1 MAEALPTS
9 RAIGARGRDWPHQTG
24 VYMKRLKDVSVGT
37 KLSLGFGLALLCIV
51 GLGVFGVEQLRSLN
65 KVTSEIT
72 GVWLPQVQIVEEM
85 KRNLAEHQLYAT
97 LRMRSADIRQTP
109 GIDDEMAKAS
119 EEILRDRRAYRR
131 SAGSPAEQDLF
142 DQFVYLW
149 TAYEDSLTTIFPLLE
164 TGEQAKAVKEFET
177 VSLPTVAEAA
187 QRLDGLLA
195 LTNQRSM
202 SAAAMADR
210 TYTVAQRLAWA
221 AIVFAAGC
229 LGMLVAWIRHNVSKP
244 ILTVSEAMHR
254 LTLGDRRSTLVAL
267 KRDRRDEVG
276 LLFSAFAGYRASLE
290 RSDALVREA
299 ELERQ
304 HLAAA
309 AANMP
314 VGLCMFD
321 AERRLVFC
329 NQAYGD
335 LYHLPETLTRPGS
348 RWVDLMR
355 FRIAAGLYVGQDPD
369 RYLEEL
375 SATIDRAER
384 VVSLVELRDGRT
396 IDLIHQPLPGG
407 GWLAT
412 HHDVTDLRRS
422 EARIS
427 HMARHDGL
435 TDLPNRILFR
445 ERAEEALAEMER
457 RDGKAAFLCL
467 DLDHFKMVNDT
478 LGHPIGD
485 ALLKEVASRLR
496 QVVREDDTVA
506 RLGGDEFVIIQREA
520 GQPVEATALAQRVID
535 ALSAPYVVDGHGV
548 VISASV
554 GISIAPNDSRNA
566 DQLLKNGDMALYR
579 AKAEGRGT
587 YRFFEPEMDARMQ
600 ARRFLELD
608 LREAL
613 VRGQFEIYYQPLLNL
628 GRGEVSCFEALL
640 RWHHPT
646 RGIVSPAEFIALA
659 EEIGLIV
666 PIGEWVIKQACL
678 DAARWPDGIKVAVN
692 LSPTQFR
699 SSRLLSTIVEAL
711 DVSGLPP
718 SRLELE
724 ITETVLL
731 ANTQATLAMLQ
742 HIHMLGVHIAMDD
755 FGTGYSSL
763 SYLRSFPFD
772 KIKIDQSFVKDAN
785 DVDSSVAI
793 IRAVT
798 SLGSSLG
805 MQTTAE
811 GIETAEQ
818 LERVRT
824 EGCTEAQGF
833 LLSRPLPAREIP
845 AMLKRVRAVVAGD
858 LIRPA
863 PEMTAGRRRRNA
875 AASA

>member
-1 MAEALPTS
+1 MN
-9 RAIGARGRDWPHQTG
+9 H
-24 VYMKRLKDVSVGT
+24 LKGVSVRT

-51 GLGVFGVEQLRSLN
+51 AVGLFGVAQLRSLN
-65 KVTSEIT
+65 EVTSEIT
-72 GVWLPQVQIVEEM
+72 AVWLPQVQVVEEM

-97 LRMRSADIRQTP
+97 LRMRTDDTQQLL
-109 GIDDEMAKAS
+109 GINDKMAKES
-119 EEILRDRRAYRR
+119 DEILRGRRAYRR
-131 SAGSPAEQDLF
+131 SAGSLAEQDLF

-149 TAYEDSLTTIFPLLE
+149 TAYEDSLTSIFPLLE
-164 TGEQAKAVKEFET
+164 TGERSRAFKEFET
-177 VSLPTVAEAA
+177 VSLPIVAEAA

-195 LTNQRSM
+195 LTNQRST
-202 SAAAMADR
+202 AVAAMADR
-210 TYTVAQRLAWA
+210 SYSVAQRLTWI
-221 AIVFAAGC
+221 AIVFAAAC
-229 LGMLVAWIRHNVSKP
+229 LGGLVAWIHHNVSKP
-244 ILTVSEAMHR
+244 ILAASEAMHR
-254 LTLGDRRSTLVAL
+254 LTQGDRRSTLVAL
-267 KRDRRDEVG
+267 KSDRRDEVG

-290 RSDALVREA
+290 RSDALAREA
-299 ELERQ
+299 EQERQ

-321 AERRLVFC
+321 AGRQLVLC
-329 NQAYGD
+329 NQSYAD
-335 LYHLPETLTRPGS
+335 LYNLPEALTRPGTQ
-348 RWVDLMR
+348 WADLMQY
-355 FRIAAGLYVGQDPD
+355 RISAGLYVGQDPGK
-369 RYLEEL
+369 YLQQL
-375 SATIDRAER
+375 SETIDRAER
-384 VVSLVELRDGRT
+384 VESLVEFNDGRT

-412 HHDVTDLRRS
+412 HHDVTDLRRN

-445 ERAEEALAEMER
+445 ERAEEALAEMGR
-457 RDGKAAFLCL
+457 RDGKVAFLCL

-478 LGHPIGD
+478 LGHSAGD

-496 QVVREDDTVA
+496 RLVRDDDTVA

-548 VISASV
+548 VISVSV
-554 GISIAPNDSRNA
+554 GISISPNDSRNT

-579 AKAEGRGT
+579 AKAEGRRT
-587 YRFFEPEMDARMQ
+587 YRFFESQMDARMQ

-613 VRGQFEIYYQPLLNL
+613 DRGQFEIYYQPLLNI

-640 RWHHPT
+640 RWHHPR
-646 RGIVSPAEFIALA
+646 RGIVSPAEFIPLA

-666 PIGEWVIKQACL
+666 PVGEWVVKQACL

-692 LSPTQFR
+692 LSPMQFR
-699 SSRLLSTIVEAL
+699 NSRLLSAIVEAL

-718 SRLELE
+718 NQLELE

-742 HIHMLGVHIAMDD
+742 QIHMLGVHIAMDD

-772 KIKIDQSFVKDAN
+772 KIKIDQSLIT
-785 DVDSSVAI
+785 DVGGIDSSVAI
-793 IRAVT
+793 IRAIT
-798 SLGSSLG
+798 GLGNSLG
-805 MQTTAE
+805 MRTTAE
-811 GIETAEQ
+811 GVETVEQ
-818 LERVRT
+818 LDRVRR

-833 LLSRPLPAREIP
+833 LLSRPLPARDIP
-845 AMLKRVRAVVAGD
+845 KMLERVRAVVAGE
-858 LIRPA
+858 IIETA
-863 PEMTAGRRRRNA
+863 PDATGGRNRAQSSGGRRFRNA
-875 AASA
+875 PSSA

>member
-1 MAEALPTS
+1 MFYLKP
-9 RAIGARGRDWPHQTG
+9 
-24 VYMKRLKDVSVGT
+24 LKDVSVRT
-37 KLSLGFGLALLCIV
+37 KLSLGFGLALLCVLAV
-51 GLGVFGVEQLRSLN
+51 GLFGVDQLRSLN
-65 KVTSEIT
+65 EITGEIT
-72 GVWLPQVQIVEEM
+72 GVWLPQVQVVEEM

-97 LRMRSADIRQTP
+97 LRMRTDDTRQLLR
-109 GIDDEMAKAS
+109 IDDEMARES
-119 EEILRDRRAYRR
+119 DEILRGRRAYRR
-131 SAGSPAEQDLF
+131 SAGSRAEQELF

-149 TAYEDSLTTIFPLLE
+149 TAYQDSLTSIFPLLE
-164 TGEQAKAVKEFET
+164 TEGRTKALKEFET

-195 LTNQRSM
+195 LTNQRST
-202 SAAAMADR
+202 AVAAMADR
-210 TYTVAQRLAWA
+210 TYTIAQRLTWA
-221 AIVFAAGC
+221 AIAFAAVC
-229 LGMLVAWIRHNVSKP
+229 LGGLVAWIRHNVSKP

-254 LTLGDRRSTLVAL
+254 LTLGDRRSTLVAP
-267 KRDRRDEVG
+267 KRDRRDEIGV
-276 LLFSAFAGYRASLE
+276 LFSAFAGYRASLE
-290 RSDALVREA
+290 RSDALAREA

-329 NQAYGD
+329 NQTYAD

-348 RWVDLMR
+348 HWADLKR
-355 FRIAAGLYVGQDPD
+355 FRIAAGLYVGLEPE

-435 TDLPNRILFR
+435 TDLPNRTLFH
-445 ERAEEALAEMER
+445 ERAEEALIEMSR
-457 RDGKAAFLCL
+457 QNGKVAVLCL
-467 DLDHFKMVNDT
+467 DLDHFKTVNDT

-485 ALLKEVASRLR
+485 ALLKEVAARLR
-496 QVVREDDTVA
+496 RVLREGDTVA
-506 RLGGDEFVIIQREA
+506 RLGGDEFVIIQK
-520 GQPVEATALAQRVID
+520 GTDQPVEATALAQRVID
-535 ALSAPYVVDGHGV
+535 ALSAPYIVDGHGV
-548 VISASV
+548 MISASV
-554 GISIAPNDSRNA
+554 GISIAPDDGENA
-566 DQLLKNGDMALYR
+566 DELLKNGDMALYL
-579 AKAEGRGT
+579 AKADGRRT

-608 LREAL
+608 LREAVGREQL
-613 VRGQFEIYYQPLLNL
+613 EIYYQPLLNI

-640 RWHHPT
+640 RWHHPK
-646 RGIVSPAEFIALA
+646 RGIVSPAEFIPLA

-666 PIGEWVIKQACL
+666 PIGDWVIKQACL
-678 DAARWPDGIKVAVN
+678 DAAGWPKGIKVAVN

-699 SSRLLSTIVEAL
+699 TRLLSTIVEAL
-711 DVSGLPP
+711 DASGLPA
-718 SRLELE
+718 SQLELE

-731 ANTQATLAMLQ
+731 ANSPATLALLQ
-742 HIHMLGVHIAMDD
+742 QIHILGVHIAMDD

-772 KIKIDQSFVKDAN
+772 KIKIDQSFVRDAD

-798 SLGSSLG
+798 SLGNSLG
-805 MQTTAE
+805 IQTTAE
-811 GIETAEQ
+811 GVETAEQ
-818 LERVRT
+818 LERVRR

-845 AMLKRVRAVVAGD
+845 AMLQRTRAVVAGD
-858 LIRPA
+858 IIEPA
-863 PEMTAGRRRRNA
+863 PEITAERKDRRRK
-875 AASA
+875 SAL

>member
-1 MAEALPTS
+1 
-9 RAIGARGRDWPHQTG
+9 
-24 VYMKRLKDVSVGT
+24 MKRFRDVSVGS

-51 GLGVFGVEQLRSLN
+51 AVGVFGVSQLRALN

-72 GVWLPQVQIVEEM
+72 GIWLPQVQIVEQM
-85 KRNLAEHQLYAT
+85 KRNLAQHQLYAT
-97 LRMRSADIRQTP
+97 LRMSTTDAQQISDIDKQ
-109 GIDDEMAKAS
+109 MAGES
-119 EEILRDRRAYRR
+119 EEMLQGRRAYRR
-131 SAGSPAEQDLF
+131 SAGSASEQQLF
-142 DQFVYLW
+142 DQFVNLW
-149 TAYEDSLTTIFPLLE
+149 TAYQDSLSSIIPLLDAGQR
-164 TGEQAKAVKEFET
+164 TKAANEFEAIS
-177 VSLPTVAEAA
+177 VPTVAAA
-187 QRLDGLLA
+187 ADRLNGLLA
-195 LTNQRSM
+195 LTNQRSTA
-202 SAAAMADR
+202 AAAMADR
-210 TYTVAQRLAWA
+210 TYTIAQRLAWA
-221 AIVFAAGC
+221 AITFAALC
-229 LGMLVAWIRHNVSKP
+229 LGLLIVWIRHNVSKP
-244 ILTVSEAMHR
+244 ILAVSEAMHR
-254 LTLGDRRSTLVAL
+254 LTRGEHRSNLVAL
-267 KRDRRDEVG
+267 KTDRQDEVG
-276 LLFSAFAGYRASLE
+276 VLFSAFAGYRASLE
-290 RSDALVREA
+290 RSNALAREA

-321 AERRLVFC
+321 AGRRLVFC
-329 NQAYGD
+329 NQAYAD
-335 LYHLPETLTRPGS
+335 FYHLPEGLTRPGTQ
-348 RWVDLMR
+348 WADLMR
-355 FRIAAGLYVGQDPD
+355 YRIAAGLYVGHDPD
-369 RYLEEL
+369 KYLEEL

-445 ERAEEALAEMER
+445 ERAEEALIEMER
-457 RDGKAAFLCL
+457 KDSKAAFLCL
-467 DLDHFKMVNDT
+467 DLDHFKTVNDT
-478 LGHPIGD
+478 LGHPVGD
-485 ALLKEVASRLR
+485 ALLKEVAARLR
-496 QVVREDDTVA
+496 QVVREEDTVA
-506 RLGGDEFVIIQREA
+506 RLGGDEFVIIQRGAE
-520 GQPVEATALAQRVID
+520 QPVEATALAQQVID
-535 ALSAPYVVDGHGV
+535 ALSAPYVVDGHGI

-554 GISIAPNDSRNA
+554 GISIAPNDGGNA

-579 AKAEGRGT
+579 AKAEGRRT

-600 ARRFLELD
+600 ARRLLELD

-613 VRGQFEIYYQPLLNL
+613 ARGQFEIYYQPLLNL
-628 GRGEVSCFEALL
+628 DRGEVSCFEALL
-640 RWHHPT
+640 RWHHPA
-646 RGIVSPAEFIALA
+646 RGTVSPAEFIPLA

-666 PIGEWVIKQACL
+666 PIGEWVLKQACL
-678 DAARWPDGIKVAVN
+678 DAASWPKSIRLAVN

-699 SSRLLSTIVEAL
+699 NSRLLSTIVEAL
-711 DVSGLPP
+711 DASGLRP
-718 SRLELE
+718 SQLELE
-724 ITETVLL
+724 VTETVLL
-731 ANTQATLAMLQ
+731 ANTQATLAMLEQ
-742 HIHMLGVHIAMDD
+742 IHMLGVHIAMDD

-772 KIKIDQSFVKDAN
+772 KIKIDQSFVKDGA
-785 DVDSSVAI
+785 DVNSSVAI

-818 LERVRT
+818 LERVRK

-845 AMLKRVRAVVAGD
+845 AMLERTRAVVTGEIIEA
-858 LIRPA
+858 A
-863 PEMTAGRRRRNA
+863 PETMSERDKEQLSDERSRRRA
-875 AASA
+875 AAST

>member
-1 MAEALPTS
+1 
-9 RAIGARGRDWPHQTG
+9 
-24 VYMKRLKDVSVGT
+24 MKRFKDISVGS
-37 KLSLGFGLALLCIV
+37 KLTLGFGLALLCTV
-51 GLGVFGVEQLRSLN
+51 TVGVFGVAQLRSLN

-72 GVWLPQVQIVEEM
+72 GVWLPQVQIVDEM
-85 KRNLAEHQLYAT
+85 KRNLAEHRLYAT
-97 LRMRSADIRQTP
+97 LRMRAENSQQIADI
-109 GIDDEMAKAS
+109 DKEMARES
-119 EEILRDRRAYRR
+119 EEMLQDRRAYRR
-131 SAGSPAEQDLF
+131 SAGSPAEQELF
-142 DQFVYLW
+142 DQFVNLW
-149 TAYEDSLTTIFPLLE
+149 TAYQDSLSSIIPLLDTAE
-164 TGEQAKAVKEFET
+164 RTKAANEFEA
-177 VSLPTVAEAA
+177 VSLPTIAAAA

-195 LTNQRSM
+195 LTNQRSK
-202 SAAAMADR
+202 AAAAIADR
-210 TYTVAQRLAWA
+210 TYTIAQRLVWA
-221 AIVFAAGC
+221 AIAFAAVC
-229 LGMLVAWIRHNVSKP
+229 LGVLVAWIRHNVSKP
-244 ILTVSEAMHR
+244 ILAVSEAMHR
-254 LTLGDRRSTLVAL
+254 LTRGEHRSTLVAL
-267 KRDRRDEVG
+267 RKDRRDEVG
-276 LLFSAFAGYRASLE
+276 ILFTAFAGYRASLE
-290 RSDALVREA
+290 RSIALARDA

-304 HLAAA
+304 NLAAA

-321 AERRLVFC
+321 AGRRLVFC
-329 NQAYGD
+329 NQAYAD
-335 LYHLPETLTRPGS
+335 FYRLPEALTHPGS
-348 RWVDLMR
+348 RWADLMR

-445 ERAEEALAEMER
+445 ERAEDALAEMAR
-457 RDGKAAFLCL
+457 RDGKVAFLCL
-467 DLDHFKMVNDT
+467 DLDHFKTVNDT
-478 LGHPIGD
+478 LGHPVGD
-485 ALLKEVASRLR
+485 ALLKEVAARLK
-496 QVVREDDTVA
+496 QIVREDDTVA
-506 RLGGDEFVIIQREA
+506 RLGGDEFVIIQN
-520 GQPVEATALAQRVID
+520 GVDQPVEATALAQRVID
-535 ALSAPYVVDGHGV
+535 ALSAPYIADGHGV
-548 VISASV
+548 TVSASV
-554 GISIAPNDSRNA
+554 GISIAPDDGTNA

-579 AKAEGRGT
+579 AKAEGRRT
-587 YRFFEPEMDARMQ
+587 YRFFEPDMDARMQ
-600 ARRFLELD
+600 ARRVLELD
-608 LREAL
+608 LRDAL
-613 VRGQFEIYYQPLLNL
+613 GRQQFEIYYQPLLNL
-628 GRGEVSCFEALL
+628 ESGEVSCFEALL

-646 RGIVSPAEFIALA
+646 RGIVSPSEFIPLA

-678 DAARWPDGIKVAVN
+678 DAASWPEGIRVAVN

-699 SSRLLSTIVEAL
+699 NARLLSTIVAAL
-711 DVSGLPP
+711 DASGLPA
-718 SRLELE
+718 SRPELE

-742 HIHMLGVHIAMDD
+742 QIHLLGVHIAMDD

-772 KIKIDQSFVKDAN
+772 KIKIDQSFVKDAE
-785 DVDSSVAI
+785 DIDSSVAI

-798 SLGSSLG
+798 SLGNSLG

-818 LERVRT
+818 LERVRR

-833 LLSRPLPAREIP
+833 LFSRPLPAREIP
-845 AMLKRVRAVVAGD
+845 AMLERTRSVVAGD
-858 LIRPA
+858 ISELA
-863 PEMTAGRRRRNA
+863 PETTGERKKEQVSAGRLGRS
-875 AASA
+875 ASARG

>member
-1 MAEALPTS
+1 MFYLKP
-9 RAIGARGRDWPHQTG
+9 
-24 VYMKRLKDVSVGT
+24 LKDVSVRT
-37 KLSLGFGLALLCIV
+37 KLSLGFGLALLCVLAV
-51 GLGVFGVEQLRSLN
+51 GLFGVNQLRSLN
-65 KVTSEIT
+65 EITGEIT
-72 GVWLPQVQIVEEM
+72 GVWLPQVQVVEEM

-97 LRMRSADIRQTP
+97 LRMRTDDTRQLLR
-109 GIDDEMAKAS
+109 IDDEMARES
-119 EEILRDRRAYRR
+119 DEILRGRRAYRR
-131 SAGSPAEQDLF
+131 SAGSRAEQELF

-149 TAYEDSLTTIFPLLE
+149 TAYQDSLTSIFPLLE
-164 TGEQAKAVKEFET
+164 TEGPTKALKEFET

-195 LTNQRSM
+195 LTNQRST
-202 SAAAMADR
+202 AVAAMADR
-210 TYTVAQRLAWA
+210 TYTIAQRLTWA
-221 AIVFAAGC
+221 AIAFAAVC
-229 LGMLVAWIRHNVSKP
+229 LGGLVAWIRHNVSKP

-254 LTLGDRRSTLVAL
+254 LTLGDRRSTLVAP
-267 KRDRRDEVG
+267 KRDRRDEIGV
-276 LLFSAFAGYRASLE
+276 LFSAFAGYRASLE
-290 RSDALVREA
+290 RSDALAREA

-329 NQAYGD
+329 NQAYAD

-348 RWVDLMR
+348 HWADLKR
-355 FRIAAGLYVGQDPD
+355 FRIAAGLYVGLEPE

-435 TDLPNRILFR
+435 TDLPNRTLFH
-445 ERAEEALAEMER
+445 ERAEEALIEMSR
-457 RDGKAAFLCL
+457 QNGKVAVLCL
-467 DLDHFKMVNDT
+467 DLDHFKTVNDT

-485 ALLKEVASRLR
+485 ALLKEVAARLR
-496 QVVREDDTVA
+496 RVLREGDTVA
-506 RLGGDEFVIIQREA
+506 RLGGDEFVIIQK
-520 GQPVEATALAQRVID
+520 GTDQPVEATALAQRVID
-535 ALSAPYVVDGHGV
+535 ALSAPYIVDGHGV
-548 VISASV
+548 MISASV
-554 GISIAPNDSRNA
+554 GISIAPDDGENA

-579 AKAEGRGT
+579 AKADGRRT

-608 LREAL
+608 LREA
-613 VRGQFEIYYQPLLNL
+613 VGREQFEIYYQPLLNIE
-628 GRGEVSCFEALL
+628 RGEVSCFEALL
-640 RWHHPT
+640 RWHHPK
-646 RGIVSPAEFIALA
+646 RGIVSPAEFIPLA

-666 PIGEWVIKQACL
+666 PIGDWVIKQACL
-678 DAARWPDGIKVAVN
+678 DAAGWPKGIKVAVN

-699 SSRLLSTIVEAL
+699 STRLLSTIVEAL
-711 DVSGLPP
+711 DASGLPA
-718 SRLELE
+718 SQLELE

-731 ANTQATLAMLQ
+731 ANSPATLALLQ
-742 HIHMLGVHIAMDD
+742 QIHMLGVHIAMDD

-772 KIKIDQSFVKDAN
+772 KIKIDQSFVRDAD

-798 SLGSSLG
+798 SLGNSLG
-805 MQTTAE
+805 IQTTAE
-811 GIETAEQ
+811 GVETAEQ
-818 LERVRT
+818 LERVRR

-845 AMLKRVRAVVAGD
+845 AMLERTRAVVAGD
-858 LIRPA
+858 IIEPA
-863 PEMTAGRRRRNA
+863 PEMTAERKDRRRK
-875 AASA
+875 SAL

>member
-1 MAEALPTS
+1 
-9 RAIGARGRDWPHQTG
+9 
-24 VYMKRLKDVSVGT
+24 MKPLKDVSVRT
-37 KLSLGFGLALLCIV
+37 KLSLGYGLALLCIV
-51 GLGVFGVEQLRSLN
+51 AVGLFGVAQLRSLN
-65 KVTSEIT
+65 EVTRQIT
-72 GVWLPQVQIVEEM
+72 GVWLPQVQVVEEM

-97 LRMRSADIRQTP
+97 LRMRTDDTRQLQ
-109 GIDDEMAKAS
+109 GIDAEMARES
-119 EEILRDRRAYRR
+119 DEILKGRRAYRR
-131 SAGSPAEQDLF
+131 SAGSRAEQDLF

-149 TAYEDSLTTIFPLLE
+149 TAYQDSLTSIFPLLE
-164 TGEQAKAVKEFET
+164 TGERIKALKEFET
-177 VSLPTVAEAA
+177 VSLPTVTGAA
-187 QRLDGLLA
+187 QRLDDLLA
-195 LTNQRSM
+195 LTNQRST
-202 SAAAMADR
+202 AVAAMADR
-210 TYTVAQRLAWA
+210 TYTIAQRLTWA
-221 AIVFAAGC
+221 AIVFAAAC
-229 LGMLVAWIRHNVSKP
+229 LGGLVVWIRHNVSKP

-254 LTLGDRRSTLVAL
+254 LTLGDHRSTLVAP
-267 KRDRRDEVG
+267 KRDRRDEIG
-276 LLFSAFAGYRASLE
+276 MLFSAFAGYRASLE
-290 RSDALVREA
+290 RSEALAREA

-329 NQAYGD
+329 NQTYAD
-335 LYHLPETLTRPGS
+335 LYHLPEILTRPGAH
-348 RWVDLMR
+348 WADLKR
-355 FRIAAGLYVGQDPD
+355 FRIAAGLYVGPEPEK
-369 RYLEEL
+369 YLEEL

-435 TDLPNRILFR
+435 TDLPNRILFH
-445 ERAEEALAEMER
+445 ERAEEALIEMSR
-457 RDGKAAFLCL
+457 HGGKVAVLCL
-467 DLDHFKMVNDT
+467 DLDHFKTVKDT

-485 ALLKEVASRLR
+485 ALLKEVAARLR
-496 QVVREDDTVA
+496 RVVREGDTVA
-506 RLGGDEFVIIQREA
+506 RLGGDEFVIVQKGA
-520 GQPVEATALAQRVID
+520 DQPVEATAIAQRVID
-535 ALSAPYVVDGHGV
+535 ALSAPYIVDGHGV
-548 VISASV
+548 MISASV
-554 GISIAPNDSRNA
+554 GISIAPDDGENA

-579 AKAEGRGT
+579 AKADGRST

-608 LREAL
+608 LREA
-613 VRGQFEIYYQPLLNL
+613 VGREQFEIYYQPLLNI

-640 RWHHPT
+640 RWHHPK
-646 RGIVSPAEFIALA
+646 RGIISPAEFIPLA

-666 PIGEWVIKQACL
+666 PIGDWVIKQACL
-678 DAARWPDGIKVAVN
+678 DAASWPKGIKVAVN

-699 SSRLLSTIVEAL
+699 NTRLLSTIVEAL
-711 DVSGLPP
+711 DASGLPAGQ
-718 SRLELE
+718 LELE

-731 ANTQATLAMLQ
+731 ANSPATLALLQ
-742 HIHMLGVHIAMDD
+742 QIHILGVHIAMDD

-772 KIKIDQSFVKDAN
+772 KIKIDQSFVRDAD

-798 SLGSSLG
+798 SLGNSLG
-805 MQTTAE
+805 IQTTAE
-811 GIETAEQ
+811 GVETAEQ
-818 LERVRT
+818 LERVRR

-833 LLSRPLPAREIP
+833 LLSRPLPARDIP
-845 AMLKRVRAVVAGD
+845 AMLERTRAVVAGD
-858 LIRPA
+858 IVEPA
-863 PEMTAGRRRRNA
+863 PEMTDERKGLGRR
-875 AASA
+875 SAV